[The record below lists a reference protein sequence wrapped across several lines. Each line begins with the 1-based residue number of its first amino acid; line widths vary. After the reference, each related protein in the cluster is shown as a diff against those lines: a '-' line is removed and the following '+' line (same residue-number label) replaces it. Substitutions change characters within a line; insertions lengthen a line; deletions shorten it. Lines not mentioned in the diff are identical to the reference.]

1 MPSGTGSAFAA
12 ATAGRGSAWIGQ
24 ELLAAARRAEVVRL
38 AVVLRPVLGRVRV
51 HPHAAHRVLH
61 AMLGIFASAASA
73 VVMVTMLLVIVGM
86 TGTMA
91 GMILTR

>member
-1 MPSGTGSAFAA
+1 
-12 ATAGRGSAWIGQ
+12 
-24 ELLAAARRAEVVRL
+24 
-38 AVVLRPVLGRVRV
+38 
-51 HPHAAHRVLH
+51 
-61 AMLGIFASAASA
+61 MLGIFATAASA